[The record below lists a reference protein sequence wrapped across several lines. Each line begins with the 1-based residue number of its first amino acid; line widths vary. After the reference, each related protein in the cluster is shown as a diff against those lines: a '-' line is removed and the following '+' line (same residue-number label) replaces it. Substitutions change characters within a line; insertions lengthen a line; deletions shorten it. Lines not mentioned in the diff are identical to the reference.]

1 MGHEIELLQINK
13 ISMNNVRN
21 KDKLLET
28 LREIITVIKQIERQD
43 TCNTDKYQN
52 ITINL
57 HL

>member
-28 LREIITVIKQIERQD
+28 LREIITVIKQIERQE
-43 TCNTDKYQN
+43 YM
-52 ITINL
+52 
-57 HL
+57 